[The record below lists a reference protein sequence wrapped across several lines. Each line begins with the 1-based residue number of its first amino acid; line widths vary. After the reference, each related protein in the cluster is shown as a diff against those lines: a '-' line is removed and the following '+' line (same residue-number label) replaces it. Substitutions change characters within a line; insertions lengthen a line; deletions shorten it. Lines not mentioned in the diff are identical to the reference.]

1 MSCTGQVVWILGLGY
16 LGRSLAAQCQAAG
29 ARVFT
34 IDVSAAA
41 GADMCAD
48 ASHPD
53 SIADAL
59 GVTGFP
65 SAIFCCLATHGG
77 TVPDYDNCYRRTAQT
92 LSAAGLASLCVF
104 CSSSSLYAGL
114 SERSSVLAA
123 AEQLILSAGGCVAR
137 LAPLYGPARCELLR
151 RHLIGAPCLHGSPSR
166 VLNYVH
172 VEDAAAAL
180 RILAHAR
187 VSGVYAVCGE
197 SFTKK
202 EAYSLLEQ
210 ISGIPTAGTSSAP
223 GRRCAT
229 SLPLDSTP
237 LRTLGWVPSHSFA
250 SFVAQVS
257 R

>member
-1 MSCTGQVVWILGLGY
+1 MSAAGQVVWILGLGY
-16 LGRSLAAQCQAAG
+16 LGRSLAAQCLAIG
-29 ARVFT
+29 ARVLS

-41 GADMCAD
+41 GADICAD
-48 ASHPD
+48 AASPATLARAVAQ
-53 SIADAL
+53 S
-59 GVTGFP
+59 GTP
-65 SAIFCCLATHGG
+65 SAIFCCMATHGG
-77 TVPDYDNCYRRTAQT
+77 TVQDYEECYLRVAQA
-92 LSAAGLASLCVF
+92 LAAVGLASVCVF
-104 CSSSSLYAGL
+104 SSSSSLYAGT
-114 SERSSVLAA
+114 SERTSVLAA
-123 AEQLILSAGGCVAR
+123 AEQEILRCGGCVAR
-137 LAPLYGPARCELLR
+137 LAPLYGPGRCELLR
-151 RHLIGAPCLHGSPSR
+151 RHLAGEPCLPGLPER

-180 RILAHAR
+180 CILAHAR